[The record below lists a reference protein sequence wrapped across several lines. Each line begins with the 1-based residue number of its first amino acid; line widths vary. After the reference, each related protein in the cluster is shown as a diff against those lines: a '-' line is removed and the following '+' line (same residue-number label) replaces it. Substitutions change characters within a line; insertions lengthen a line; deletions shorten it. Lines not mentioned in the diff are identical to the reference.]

1 MDKWGESAGATGKVP
16 HVQQY
21 IMLPIS
27 TDQNVGRYWRKIHQS
42 NSFNNWFFKILSY
55 KQAVD
60 LELDA
65 VAALGNI
72 RSKR

>member
-1 MDKWGESAGATGKVP
+1 MLADTEGKFTKVI
-16 HVQQY
+16 V
-21 IMLPIS
+21 
-27 TDQNVGRYWRKIHQS
+27 
-42 NSFNNWFFKILSY
+42 FNNQFFKILSY